1 MINTEISRISEV
13 NFIVADRSR
22 FPKHVRVD
30 IMFGVTH
37 NWHHYSLLR
46 HRTHT
51 DPSYRTRE
59 AVSWLRRLVI
69 DPSPPRPA
77 FVPRSINVRFVVDK
91 ISMGQDFFRVLP
103 FYPVNSIPPW
113 LSILIYRLGDEQY
126 ALWWPQ
132 FCNLTRVTWTYRTC
146 CNCRIFRTSQCSMAM
161 VGIWPRLSANSSE
174 QTSSVG

>member
-1 MINTEISRISEV
+1 
-13 NFIVADRSR
+13 
-22 FPKHVRVD
+22 
-30 IMFGVTH
+30 MFGVTH
-37 NWHHYSLLR
+37 NWHHYSLPR

-69 DPSPPRPA
+69 GPSPPRPA
-77 FVPRSINVRFVVDK
+77 FLPRSVNVRFVVDK
-91 ISMGQDFFRVLP
+91 MSMGQDFFRVLP
-103 FYPVNSIPPW
+103 FCPVNSIPPW

-132 FCNLTRVTWTYRTC
+132 FWDVISPERREHTEHVATAEYSGHHSERHAVVFL
-146 CNCRIFRTSQCSMAM
+146 CSMAT

-174 QTSSVG
+174 QTSSLG